1 MLLVGH
7 LVFKVWPHH
16 SRVLVTSAIATT
28 TTMDIAATNTDHRQ
42 RHRHQTSLPTCAFV
56 VFLLAVMASV
66 GNAMH
71 MSFHVKG
78 FHLEKY
84 DWYMELRALHVSR
97 EF

>member
-1 MLLVGH
+1 MLFFGH
-7 LVFKVWPHH
+7 LVFKVWPPPLPPPANK
-16 SRVLVTSAIATT
+16 STR
-28 TTMDIAATNTDHRQ
+28 NTAHNHR
-42 RHRHQTSLPTCAFV
+42 RHQTSLPTCAFV

-84 DWYMELRALHVSR
+84 DWYMELRALHVS
-97 EF
+97 ESDHAGI